1 MALQNSVG
9 ESVNTALVAN
19 HKKWGRMSDQLSAK
33 LFYRDSPPREACAL
47 AQRGSGYRTV
57 VTGMGHGRNLSQWL
71 LIFLRTN
78 SAHGRHHHQQKK
90 RHKHQHQQHYHHL
103 GKSPIHLLSLHNCMF
118 MQKYDYLCEL
128 EFETHLGVQICIRQ
142 TIDFLS
148 FICNASARARLLG
161 ITAATVSRHDV
172 WTVRL

>member
-1 MALQNSVG
+1 MRKNVGPTFCQTFLPRFPSKRSVCPGAKRKWLSHSCHWDGPWSQSQPMASHLP
-9 ESVNTALVAN
+9 AN
-19 HKKWGRMSDQLSAK
+19 QQCTWT
-33 LFYRDSPPREACAL
+33 PPPPA
-47 AQRGSGYRTV
+47 
-57 VTGMGHGRNLSQWL
+57 
-71 LIFLRTN
+71 
-78 SAHGRHHHQQKK
+78 KK

-161 ITAATVSRHDV
+161 ITAATVSRHDA

>member
-1 MALQNSVG
+1 MRKNVGTTFCMPNFSTEIPLQEKRVPWRK
-9 ESVNTALVAN
+9 EEVAIA
-19 HKKWGRMSDQLSAK
+19 QLSLGWAMVAISANG
-33 LFYRDSPPREACAL
+33 FSSSCA
-47 AQRGSGYRTV
+47 
-57 VTGMGHGRNLSQWL
+57 
-71 LIFLRTN
+71 TN
-78 SAHGRHHHQQKK
+78 SAHERHHHHQKN
-90 RHKHQHQQHYHHL
+90 RHQHQQQQHYHHL
-103 GKSPIHLLSLHNCMF
+103 GKFPSHLLSLHNGIF

-161 ITAATVSRHDV
+161 ITAATVSRHDA